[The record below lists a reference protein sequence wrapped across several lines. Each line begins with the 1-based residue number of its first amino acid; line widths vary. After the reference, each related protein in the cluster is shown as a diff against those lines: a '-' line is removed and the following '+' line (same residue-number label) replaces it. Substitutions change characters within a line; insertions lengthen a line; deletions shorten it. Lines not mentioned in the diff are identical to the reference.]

1 MYTYLLVH
9 IHHTPGGIF
18 MKKMLELISDVVGNA
33 FEACGYDRGL
43 GKVSVSNRPD
53 LCEYQCNGALAGAK
67 LYRKAP
73 IMIAKDVV
81 EKLGEETAFSKAE
94 AVAPGFINM
103 NLAPEFVAAYINEMV
118 TAERF
123 GCEKP
128 EGQPAKTIVI
138 DYGGPNVAKPLHV
151 GHLRSAIIG
160 ESVKRICRYMG
171 DKVIGD
177 VHLGDWGLQMGLIIE
192 GLRAE
197 QPDLCYF
204 DENYTGEYPAEAPFT
219 IGELEQIYPAA
230 SARSKVDPGFAKVAH
245 DATFKLQNGVP
256 GYMALWQH
264 ILNVSIE
271 DLKKNYAKLNVSF
284 DVWKK
289 ESDAQ
294 PYVEGMIADMKEKGF
309 AHLSEGALVVDVK
322 EETDAKE
329 VPPCI
334 LLKSDGA
341 TLYATT
347 DLATI
352 LEREKLF
359 APDEI
364 VYYTDKRQEMHFV
377 QVFRCARKTG
387 IVRPE
392 VKLEHNT
399 FGTMNGKDGK
409 PFKTRDGGVMR
420 LENLIREV
428 TDAVYEKTLENRTVS
443 AEEARKTAEII
454 GVAALKYG
462 DLSNQA
468 SKDYVFDLERFCSF
482 DGDTGPYLLYTI
494 VRIGSICQ
502 KYDLLEDKID
512 GETAVLPAASDS
524 EKALQLQLTAFGE
537 MMQTAYAEK
546 APHKICT
553 YLYDLSNVFNKFYHD
568 TKILAEADPV
578 RRAAYISL
586 LRLTRNVLLTG
597 IDLLGFEAPERM

>member
-1 MYTYLLVH
+1 MDIISSLSYK
-9 IHHTPGGIF
+9 GGIF

-160 ESVKRICRYMG
+160 ECVKRICRYMG

-230 SARSKVDPGFAKVAH
+230 SARSKVDPEFAKVAH